1 MKKSLQNYQFF
12 KSFRL
17 PISIEDKVFAD
28 ICSNSSETK
37 SCRHIRI
44 DSINLSGLNFTSDTN
59 FIIGED
65 VKIKVFTKRIFNNW
79 DFELEGVIV
88 RSFISELDETKKV
101 YGVLLKKQNKESVL
115 NYFLKD
121 FIHRFNNENL
131 KKHILMSCR
140 LDRELNNGENIELFS
155 LFNSILN
162 DIKTIPFEAFL
173 KDLNRAFNC
182 ENYYI
187 YLFDQAKGKLVNYK
201 SNATDDLLKTDHKLN
216 IYMSYENE
224 NLLNLKFNENNKS
237 KINLKN
243 LLCFPIQ
250 NKNFESVGVFVLRD
264 SHNAKG
270 FNLSDE
276 ISIRFVSKII
286 SYYTK
291 DFSTHANQIKKK
303 EAKDLE
309 LFYGNSRI
317 ALELKNASDTLKNV
331 SKNLLILGEK
341 GSRKMELATFM
352 HENGKHKNEELK
364 VIDFSAKHLIQGFID
379 NLESYEICPRSSV
392 VIKEIGNLN
401 NEQQVQ
407 IYLYLKNKNA
417 RFITISS
424 IDLYHQVKAN
434 KFSKQLYSFL
444 SELFLHIPA
453 LRNRKNDLIEIA
465 DIIIQKECKH
475 RQIEKK
481 VLSTFSLQEILRYNW
496 PGNFDELKNEIT
508 KSLMK
513 SEDHEK
519 DIHLNLKNDKT
530 IQNQVKKN
538 HELHNLLKSMVSHA
552 DKSIDYDSHL
562 ETLEHYIQQRKVS

>member
-17 PISIEDKVFAD
+17 PISPDDKVYAD
-28 ICSNSSETK
+28 ICSSQSDTK
-37 SCRHIRI
+37 ACRHIRI

-59 FIIGED
+59 FIIGEE
-65 VKIKVFTKRIFNNW
+65 VQIKVFTKRIFNNW
-79 DFELEGVIV
+79 DFELNGVIV
-88 RSFISELDETKKV
+88 RSFISELDSSKKV

-121 FIHRFNNENL
+121 FIHRFDNENL
-131 KKHILMSCR
+131 KKHIQMSCK
-140 LDRELNNGENIELFS
+140 LDRELGNGENIELFS
-155 LFNSILN
+155 LFNSILS
-162 DIKTIPFEAFL
+162 DIKTIPFENFL

-182 ENYYI
+182 ESYYI
-187 YLFDQAKGKLVNYK
+187 YLFDQAKSKLVNYK
-201 SNATDDLLKTDHKLN
+201 SNTSDDLLKTDHKLN

-250 NKNFESVGVFVLRD
+250 NKNYESVGVFVLRD
-264 SHNAKG
+264 SHNVKG

-291 DFSTHANQIKKK
+291 DFSTKANQVKKK
-303 EAKDLE
+303 EVKDLE

-317 ALELKNASDTLKNV
+317 ALELKNASETLKNI

-341 GSRKMELATFM
+341 GSKKSELATYM
-352 HENGKHKNEELK
+352 HEQGKHKNEELK
-364 VIDFSAKHLIQGFID
+364 TIDFSSKHLIKGFMD
-379 NLESYEICPRSSV
+379 NLDSYEINPRSTV
-392 VIKEIGNLN
+392 IIKEIGNLN

-407 IYLYLKNKNA
+407 MHLYLKNKNA
-417 RFITISS
+417 RFITTSS
-424 IDLYHQVKAN
+424 IDLYNEVKAN

-465 DIIIQKECKH
+465 DIIIQKECKY
-475 RQIEKK
+475 RQIDKK
-481 VLSTFSLQEILRYNW
+481 TLSTSSLQEILRYNW
-496 PGNFDELKNEIT
+496 PGNFIELKNEIT
-508 KSLMK
+508 KAIMK
-513 SEDHEK
+513 AEDDQKE
-519 DIHLNLKNDKT
+519 IHLILRSD
-530 IQNQVKKN
+530 KKN
-538 HELHNLLKSMVSHA
+538 ESQVRKNQELYNLLKSMVSHA
-552 DKSIDYDSHL
+552 DKSIDFASHV
-562 ETLEHYIQQRKVS
+562 ETLEHYIQHKKAS